1 MSFALDV
8 NILLYASDASSALHA
23 EALAFLQSVALG
35 DEVCYL
41 AWPTVMGYLRIAT
54 HPRIFAKPLSPTE
67 AQGNIDRLLTR
78 PHVRCIGEAD
88 GFWGIY
94 RNLTRDVPARGN
106 LIPTPTLPRSSSS
119 TTSAGSTPAIGISR
133 ASLSSTS
140 SIRLPLADTLAK
152 GCDRRQSAAADRQ
165 PVARHPAACHP

>member
-23 EALAFLQSVALG
+23 GALAFLQSVALG

-41 AWPTVMGYLRIAT
+41 PWPTVMGYLRIAT
-54 HPRIFAKPLSPTE
+54 HPRIFAKPLSPAE

-78 PHVRCIGEAD
+78 PHVCCVGETD
-88 GFWGIY
+88 GFWEVY

-106 LIPTPTLPRSSSS
+106 LVPDAHI
-119 TTSAGSTPAIGISR
+119 AAILKQHDIRRLYTRDRDFSR
-133 ASLSSTS
+133 FAFLHVVD
-140 SIRLPLADTLAK
+140 PF
-152 GCDRRQSAAADRQ
+152 AAR
-165 PVARHPAACHP
+165 